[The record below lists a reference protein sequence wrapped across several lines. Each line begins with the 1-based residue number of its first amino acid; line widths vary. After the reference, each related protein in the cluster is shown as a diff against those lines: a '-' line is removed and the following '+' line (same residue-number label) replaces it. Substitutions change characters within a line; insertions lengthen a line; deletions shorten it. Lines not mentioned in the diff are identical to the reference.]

1 MKRLSTLVSAFAL
14 ALCFVHIPAA
24 FAGQEGT
31 FDDEVM
37 EDPELSFVR
46 AMNSLKLQTEAH
58 DALWGLGEAAWSVDL
73 ETGFIEFTNDKGW
86 TITAPVQVIGT
97 YNTLDG
103 TWLWGW
109 DHPSV
114 SEPVAQH
121 AKLVNGFGKKHAL
134 EWLTTRKVEI
144 SEDQAWEFTALASY
158 LAQAQGAYRGPIGT
172 TLVYMTFGELK
183 IVKE

>member
-1 MKRLSTLVSAFAL
+1 MKRLSTLASAFIL
-14 ALCFVHIPAA
+14 ALGLVFVSPA

-31 FDDEVM
+31 YEGEVM
-37 EDPELSFVR
+37 EEPECSFVR

-58 DALWGLGEAAWSVDL
+58 DALWGLGEAAWAVDL
-73 ETGFIEFTNDKGW
+73 ETGIIEFTNDKGW
-86 TITAPVQVIGT
+86 TITAPVQVVGT
-97 YNTLDG
+97 YNTLDK

-134 EWLTTRKVEI
+134 ELLTTRKVEI

-158 LAQAQGAYRGPIGT
+158 LAEAQGAYRGPLGT
-172 TLVYMTFGELK
+172 TLVYMTFGEVK